1 MTFINEFTTYCA
13 ICGGPV
19 TDPDVRLLS
28 CSSRVCTD
36 HRYQIDESWLSQV
49 VLLHSS
55 TEFPNKEI
63 QELPAK
69 NTGGPYFELLSNF
82 EAVTAC
88 DKSSSVVPSPKPLY
102 IACHQKCVSLA
113 KRCMASQ
120 ETASKKSVE
129 ESMQHLWLVLVKLF
143 ERASEEKMR
152 PVCNIYNAQAYGDI
166 WRFQE
171 LVWERS
177 SDPETRSEAM
187 VIIIPLHFLAAVDT
201 DILIPAF
208 RSRSRRCIRHNDSD
222 PLTSRTCI
230 SDKDCC
236 IFRQTT

>member
-1 MTFINEFTTYCA
+1 MHLSTKF
-13 ICGGPV
+13 
-19 TDPDVRLLS
+19 PD
-28 CSSRVCTD
+28 
-36 HRYQIDESWLSQV
+36 
-49 VLLHSS
+49 
-55 TEFPNKEI
+55 KEI

-69 NTGGPYFELLSNF
+69 NTGGPYFELLSNS

-88 DKSSSVVPSPKPLY
+88 DKSGSIVPSPKPLY

-120 ETASKKSVE
+120 ERTSHRSVE
-129 ESMQHLWLVLVKLF
+129 KSMQHIWLVLVKLF

-177 SDPETRSEAM
+177 SDPETRFEAM
-187 VIIIPLHFLAAVDT
+187 VSNIAFNVLAIDDT
-201 DILIPAF
+201 DNSISAF
-208 RSRSRRCIRHNDSD
+208 
-222 PLTSRTCI
+222 
-230 SDKDCC
+230 
-236 IFRQTT
+236 